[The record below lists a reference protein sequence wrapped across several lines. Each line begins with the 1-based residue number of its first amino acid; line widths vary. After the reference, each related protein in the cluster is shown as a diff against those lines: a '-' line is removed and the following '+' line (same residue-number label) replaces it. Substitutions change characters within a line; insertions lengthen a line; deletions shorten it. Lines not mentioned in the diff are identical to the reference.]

1 MLRAVLSGCV
11 SRPFYFDEFLDQC
24 KFILTALFVP
34 LLLTGVGWGTLVSLQ
49 AGHFF
54 KTAQAGFRLGGFT
67 VMSNVREFAPTASA
81 LMVAAVAGTAI
92 TADLG
97 ARNVRQE
104 LEALSVMG
112 MSNIKF
118 IVVPRFLAMALMT
131 ALYNIPMVAF
141 TVAAGFAI
149 AVFIVGVNPGAFL
162 STFWTQGTLLDL
174 YGGEIKC
181 ILFGAIVSSVA
192 CYKGITAR
200 GGAEG
205 VARAVHSSVVINF
218 VAILFVNYVYTAT
231 LLAAFHTQNVLK

>member
-1 MLRAVLSGCV
+1 
-11 SRPFYFDEFLDQC
+11 
-24 KFILTALFVP
+24 
-34 LLLTGVGWGTLVSLQ
+34 VGWGTLVSLQ

-54 KTAQAGFRLGGFT
+54 KTVQGGFRLGGFS
-67 VMSNVREFAPTASA
+67 VMASIREFAPTATA

-118 IVVPRFLAMALMT
+118 IVVPRFLAMAVMT

-141 TVAAGFAI
+141 CVGMGYVVA
-149 AVFIVGVNPGAFL
+149 VVIVGVNPAAFL
-162 STFWTQGTLLDL
+162 STFWTQGTLVDL

-181 ILFGAIVSSVA
+181 ILYGMIVSSVA

-205 VARAVHSSVVINF
+205 VARAVHQSVVVNF
-218 VAILFVNYVYTAT
+218 VAILFFNYVYTAT
-231 LLAAFHTQNVLK
+231 VLAVFHASNVLK